1 MKILFVYAHS
11 QPTSFNAALLDQATK
26 AAREGDHEVIVSNL
40 YAMGFNPV
48 ASEADFKGRRFPGHL
63 QYDREQKYAA
73 EHNSFSDDIA
83 AEIEKLIWCDMLIL
97 QFPLWWY
104 GVPAILKG
112 WFDRVFVNG
121 LMYGQLGRFNHG
133 GLRGRRAMI
142 STTTGC
148 LPEMVGEAR
157 IMGHLDAILWHLQY
171 GTLGYVGFDVLEPFV
186 CWSTRYKDD
195 AQRQIYLNLMA
206 NRIHAL
212 DSIPVIPTHQVEDF
226 GSDWRLRPGIE
237 PRTIGHCHKS
247 Q

>member
-1 MKILFVYAHS
+1 
-11 QPTSFNAALLDQATK
+11 
-26 AAREGDHEVIVSNL
+26 
-40 YAMGFNPV
+40 
-48 ASEADFKGRRFPGHL
+48 
-63 QYDREQKYAA
+63 
-73 EHNSFSDDIA
+73 
-83 AEIEKLIWCDMLIL
+83 
-97 QFPLWWY
+97 
-104 GVPAILKG
+104 
-112 WFDRVFVNG
+112 
-121 LMYGQLGRFNHG
+121 
-133 GLRGRRAMI
+133 MI